1 MTVRELIA
9 KLQRC
14 NPNAIVVGYDDL
26 QEQDFIVE
34 RIEEIPCVPNPEE
47 DEDYEEVVRYCG
59 GFCIVEEECIGKP
72 IVYLS

>member
-9 KLQRC
+9 KLQKC

-34 RIEEIPCVPNPEE
+34 RIEEIPCVPGTEE
-47 DEDYEEVVRYCG
+47 EDYEEVVRYCG